1 MLTKD
6 AEIVGIWINQVYEKQ
21 IEWMWEWRTGVLNGR
36 MSVFG
41 KEFHG
46 FGGCSLS
53 DFSNRIYVE

>member
-6 AEIVGIWINQVYEKQ
+6 AEIVGIWINQVYEK
-21 IEWMWEWRTGVLNGR
+21 ILNECGDDGLVFWMEEW
-36 MSVFG
+36 VFG